1 MGDSSINNK
10 FQHQRQQSNRLS
22 IPFVHSDLGLPINTR
37 MVEVK
42 MILSTLNFMGFS
54 LYGYLLWI
62 NVDNV
67 KGWILMII
75 GSLFGVAKLFF
86 YIKRQYQAIAK
97 EQQEQQLR
105 DLAIKDK
112 MLEQKDKELEKLE
125 RELSLRV
132 TGLTPEQRKNRD
144 KN

>member
-1 MGDSSINNK
+1 MGDNSINNK
-10 FQHQRQQSNRLS
+10 FQHQQQQSDRFS
-22 IPFVHSDLGLPINTR
+22 IPFVHGDLGLLINTR

-86 YIKRQYQAIAK
+86 YVKKQLQALEK

-105 DLAIKDK
+105 DLSIKDK
-112 MLEQKDKELEKLE
+112 MLEQKEKELEKLE

-132 TGLTPEQRKNRD
+132 TGLTPEQRHKRD